1 MRLLQLKFLYYSRLC
16 DVVKIV
22 VKVVSTLYIFIRYS
36 MRLKIFTVLN
46 NPRRTAKL
54 FQVKVQ
60 LNFRDIWR
68 LPVHNWLA
76 YASLILMQCLRAH
89 NCTIAPPPG
98 ENFYDLISLPTILWQ
113 MAGKC
118 WLLKSH
124 QISHELKQGTPVLQ
138 ILCLLQLWKGF
149 SIMLTLTHQKQGHCR
164 LAIPIY
170 GLLYLL
176 INKVCRAF

>member
-1 MRLLQLKFLYYSRLC
+1 MTENFAALVTPTTLWHHSKSLINENEWAFFQGFWFYEIMRLLQLKFLYYSRLC

-68 LPVHNWLA
+68 LAVHNWLT
-76 YASLILMQCLRAH
+76 YASLILMQCLRAQLQH
-89 NCTIAPPPG
+89 STP
-98 ENFYDLISLPTILWQ
+98 LPAKIFMT
-113 MAGKC
+113 
-118 WLLKSH
+118 
-124 QISHELKQGTPVLQ
+124 
-138 ILCLLQLWKGF
+138 
-149 SIMLTLTHQKQGHCR
+149 
-164 LAIPIY
+164 
-170 GLLYLL
+170 
-176 INKVCRAF
+176 